1 MISRS
6 IEQQIAGKFFSGKA
20 IIITGPRQSG
30 KTTLVMKLL
39 ESYRDECLIINGDDP
54 VSERM
59 FNRPNTEQ
67 LRQIIGKHRIV
78 FIDEAQRIPFIGL
91 TSKLIT
97 DTFKEVQLILSG
109 SSSFELMNQTQE
121 PLTGRKWTFSLWP
134 INWQEW
140 QDYSGYLKAEQDL
153 ENRLIFGF
161 YPEVLMNPADQR
173 SVLQEL
179 TESYLYKDILIYGN
193 IKKPEMIQRLVQA
206 LAWQVGSEVSYTELA
221 QITGLDPKTTSAY
234 IDVLEKAYILFRL
247 PSFSRNLRNEIKT
260 NRKIYFY
267 DNGIRNAVIGQFQA
281 LNNRTD
287 IGALWE
293 NFLISERRKLLIY
306 QKQVTSQYFWR
317 TKQQQEVD
325 YVETKD
331 GKVFGFEFKWNANRS
346 VSFPKTFTESY
357 NSINKGITRENFREF
372 VVPENDL
379 ISGKLV

>member
-1 MISRS
+1 
-6 IEQQIAGKFFSGKA
+6 
-20 IIITGPRQSG
+20 
-30 KTTLVMKLL
+30 MKLL

-54 VSERM
+54 VGERM

-67 LRQIIGKHRIV
+67 LRQIIGKNRIV

-134 INWQEW
+134 VNWQEW
-140 QDYSGYLKAEQDL
+140 QNFSGYLKVEQDL
-153 ENRLIFGF
+153 ENRLVFGF
-161 YPEVLMNPADQR
+161 YPEVLMNPVDQR

-247 PSFSRNLRNEIKT
+247 PSFSNNIRNEIKT

-267 DNGIRNAVIGQFQA
+267 DNGIRNAVIGQFQ
-281 LNNRTD
+281 LLSNRADT
-287 IGALWE
+287 GALWE
-293 NFLISERRKLLIY
+293 NFLLSERRKLLLY
-306 QKQVTSQYFWR
+306 QKQVASQYFWR
-317 TKQQQEVD
+317 TKQQQEID
-325 YVETKD
+325 YVESRD
-331 GKVFGFEFKWNANRS
+331 GKVFGFEFKWNPSRS
-346 VSFPKTFTESY
+346 FSFPKTFTENY
-357 NSINKGITRENFREF
+357 NSINKRITRENFREF
-372 VVPENDL
+372 VMPDSL
-379 ISGKLV
+379 

>member
-6 IEQQIAGKFFSGKA
+6 IEKQIAGKFFSGKA

-267 DNGIRNAVIGQFQA
+267 DNGIRNAVIGQFQP

-293 NFLISERRKLLIY
+293 NFLISERRKLLFY

-357 NSINKGITRENFREF
+357 NSINKGIARENFREF
-372 VVPENDL
+372 VVKGND
-379 ISGKLV
+379 

>member
-6 IEQQIAGKFFSGKA
+6 IEKQIAGKFFSGKA

-221 QITGLDPKTTSAY
+221 QITGIDPKTTSAY

-293 NFLISERRKLLIY
+293 NFLISERRKLLFY
-306 QKQVTSQYFWR
+306 QKQIASQYFWR

-357 NSINKGITRENFREF
+357 NSTNKGIARENFREF
-372 VVPENDL
+372 VMMEN
-379 ISGKLV
+379 I

>member
-1 MISRS
+1 MISRF
-6 IEQQIAGKFFSGKA
+6 IEQQISERFFSGKA

-30 KTTLVMKLL
+30 KTTLVMKIL
-39 ESYRDECLIINGDDP
+39 ELFQGEYLIINGDDP
-54 VSERM
+54 VAERM
-59 FNRPNTEQ
+59 LDRPNTEQ
-67 LRQIIGKHRIV
+67 LRQIIGKNRIV

-97 DTFKEVQLILSG
+97 DGFKEVQLILSG

-153 ENRLIFGF
+153 ENRIVFGF
-161 YPEVLMNPADQR
+161 YPEVLMNPGDQKII
-173 SVLQEL
+173 LQEL

-193 IKKPEMIQRLVQA
+193 IKKPETIQRLVQA

-221 QITGLDPKTTSAY
+221 QVTGIDPKTASAY
-234 IDVLEKAYILFRL
+234 IDVLEKAFILFRL

-267 DNGIRNAVIGQFQA
+267 DNGIRNAVIGQFQP
-281 LNNRTD
+281 LNSRTD
-287 IGALWE
+287 TGALWE
-293 NFLISERRKLLIY
+293 NFLISERRKQLFY
-306 QKQVTSQYFWR
+306 QKQVASQYFWR

-331 GKVFGFEFKWNANRS
+331 GRVFGFEFKWNPKRPIP
-346 VSFPKTFTESY
+346 FPKTFTETYS
-357 NSINKGITRENFREF
+357 SINKGISRENFREF
-372 VVPENDL
+372 VIL
-379 ISGKLV
+379 

>member
-6 IEQQIAGKFFSGKA
+6 IEKQIAGKFFSGKA

-67 LRQIIGKHRIV
+67 LRQIIGKHKIV

-206 LAWQVGSEVSYTELA
+206 LAWQVGNEVSYTELA

-281 LNNRTD
+281 HNNRTD

-306 QKQVTSQYFWR
+306 QKQVASQYFWR
-317 TKQQQEVD
+317 TKQQQEID

-372 VVPENDL
+372 VVMGND
-379 ISGKLV
+379 

>member
-6 IEQQIAGKFFSGKA
+6 IEKQIAGKFFSGKA

-134 INWQEW
+134 INWSEW
-140 QDYSGYLKAEQDL
+140 QNYTGYLKAEQDL
-153 ENRLIFGF
+153 ENRLVFGF

-206 LAWQVGSEVSYTELA
+206 LAWQAGNEVSYTELA
-221 QITGLDPKTTSAY
+221 QITGLDPKTTSTY

-267 DNGIRNAVIGQFQA
+267 DNGIRNAVIGQFQT

-293 NFLISERRKLLIY
+293 NFLISERRKLLFY
-306 QKQVTSQYFWR
+306 QKQVASQYFWR

-325 YVETKD
+325 YVEIKD
-331 GKVFGFEFKWNANRS
+331 GKVLGFEFKWNPGRKIT
-346 VSFPKTFTESY
+346 FPKTFIEGYKSV
-357 NSINKGITRENFREF
+357 NKGITRENFREF
-372 VVPENDL
+372 VMMENE
-379 ISGKLV
+379 